1 MPLMDRGWL
10 WHARGPSVPCAVE
23 AVDAAADGAGRHYA
37 GVDAAP
43 GAAGEAPG
51 MSAQIPREEA
61 MQRSATRILIV

>member
-1 MPLMDRGWL
+1 MDRGWL